1 LAVRILADY
10 STLRTTDDMTD
21 TQTPVASHRFAKAPH
36 LWALGVGAVIS
47 GDFFG
52 WQSALIAGF
61 DGLLVTLSIVTVLY
75 VLLSFSIAELSTT
88 LPAGGGPYV
97 FALHGIG
104 RPAAF
109 FAGLAESL
117 KVIITCAVVVTGI
130 GSYLNSLLD
139 LDSDYGPLW
148 WCVFYV
154 LFVVLNVVGIEL
166 SFRIQLFTT
175 VLSVILLLVFYV
187 AAIPKVSYDQWVSQ
201 VDWKFPGGLDG
212 IIKGLSFTLW
222 FYLGIEEL
230 PLAVEDTIEPEK
242 NMPRGLMSSI
252 ATLVAL
258 SFCTVIFN
266 SMISPGAAALSLS
279 GSPLL
284 DGYKTVFGDNSTTSG
299 FTWLLIVG
307 LICSF
312 HSFIYCMGR
321 LLYAIARD
329 GYFPHVLTKLHPT
342 RGTAYVSLIT
352 GSAIGLFVA
361 ILLHFI
367 IGDTRLGSVL
377 INLALIG
384 ALVSYSFQLTAFIR
398 LRIYEPERHRP
409 YKSPFGVPGAVVC
422 LFLCALALFSIIYSG
437 AQSNDF
443 LASVIGAIVF
453 FALGGVYYFHSVKPY
468 LGAAKAIRDPL
479 LSSSDVAHKI

>member
-1 LAVRILADY
+1 
-10 STLRTTDDMTD
+10 
-21 TQTPVASHRFAKAPH
+21 
-36 LWALGVGAVIS
+36 
-47 GDFFG
+47 
-52 WQSALIAGF
+52 
-61 DGLLVTLSIVTVLY
+61 VLY

-104 RPAAF
+104 RSAAF

-139 LDSDYGPLW
+139 LGEDYAPLW
-148 WCVFYV
+148 WILFYV
-154 LFVVLNVVGIEL
+154 LFVGLNVMGVEL
-166 SFRIQLFTT
+166 SFRIQLVTT
-175 VLSVILLLVFYV
+175 VLSVVLLLVFYV
-187 AAIPKVSYDQWVSQ
+187 AAIPKLSYDQWVVQ
-201 VDWKFPGGLDG
+201 VDWQFPGGWDG
-212 IIKGLSFTLW
+212 IVKGLSFTLW

-242 NMPRGLMSSI
+242 NMPLGLVSSI
-252 ATLVAL
+252 GTLVVI

-266 SMISPGAAALSLS
+266 SMISPGAAALSVS

-284 DGYKTVFGDNSTTSG
+284 DGYKSVFGDNSTTSA

-321 LLYAIARD
+321 LLFAIARD
-329 GYFPHVLTKLHPT
+329 GYFPRALTKLHPT
-342 RGTAYVSLIT
+342 RGTAYVALIT

-367 IGDTRLGSVL
+367 IGDLRLGSVL

-384 ALVSYSFQLTAFIR
+384 ALVSYAFQLVAFIR
-398 LRIYEPERHRP
+398 LRLNEPDRHRP
-409 YKSPFGVPGAVVC
+409 YKSPFGVAGGVLC
-422 LFLCALALFSIIYSG
+422 LVLCALALFSIIYSG
-437 AQSNDF
+437 AKSNDF
-443 LASVIGAIVF
+443 LASVIGGILI

-479 LSSSDVAHKI
+479 LSSSDVAHKS

>member
-1 LAVRILADY
+1 
-10 STLRTTDDMTD
+10 MTD
-21 TQTPVASHRFAKAPH
+21 TQTAAAAPTEASHRFAKAPH

-52 WQSALIAGF
+52 WQAALIAGF
-61 DGLLVTLSIVTVLY
+61 DGLLVILSLVTVLY

-88 LPAGGGPYV
+88 LPAGGGPYI

-130 GSYLNSLLD
+130 GSYLNQLLG
-139 LDSDYGPLW
+139 LGEDYAPLW
-148 WCVFYV
+148 WILFYV
-154 LFVVLNVVGIEL
+154 LFVVLNVLGVEL
-166 SFRIQLFTT
+166 SFRIQLVTT
-175 VLSVILLLVFYV
+175 LLSVVLLLVFYI
-187 AAIPKVSYDQWVSQ
+187 AAIPKVSYDQWVVQ
-201 VDWKFPGGLDG
+201 QDWQFPGGWDG
-212 IIKGLSFTLW
+212 MVKGLSFSLW

-242 NMPRGLMSSI
+242 NMPRGLVSSI
-252 ATLVAL
+252 ATLVVI
-258 SFCTVIFN
+258 SFCTVTFN
-266 SMISPGAAALSLS
+266 SLISPGAAALSLS

-284 DGYKTVFGDNSTTSG
+284 DGYKSVFGDNSTTSA

-321 LLYAIARD
+321 LLFAIARD
-329 GYFPHVLTKLHPT
+329 GYFPHALTKLSS
-342 RGTAYVSLIT
+342 RDTAYVALIS
-352 GSAIGLFVA
+352 GSSIGLFVA

-367 IGDTRLGSVL
+367 IGDVRLGSVL

-384 ALVSYSFQLTAFIR
+384 ALVSYAFQLVAFIR
-398 LRIYEPERHRP
+398 LRVNEPDRHRP
-409 YKSPFGVPGAVVC
+409 YRSPFGVPGAVVC
-422 LFLCALALFSIIYSG
+422 LVLCALALFSIIYSG
-437 AQSNDF
+437 VQSSDF
-443 LASVIGAIVF
+443 LASVIGGIVI
-453 FALGGVYYFHSVKPY
+453 FALGGVYFVRVVKPN
-468 LGAAKAIRDPL
+468 LSANGKAIRDPL